1 MMKIIK
7 ALISDFDTIL
17 PVYERARQYMRETG
31 NPNQWK
37 TTNPT
42 AEMITED
49 IENGNLYMLCSE
61 NGIEAVFA
69 FISGVDPTYN
79 EIDGEW
85 LNNRP
90 YCAVHRVASA
100 GKSRGVL
107 KLCMDYCL
115 QYTSEIRIDTHEDN
129 KIMQHSLEKLGFKRC
144 GIIKLQNGE
153 PRIAYHFSK

>member
-1 MMKIIK
+1 MNVIK
-7 ALISDFDTIL
+7 ATLQDLESIL
-17 PVYERARQYMRETG
+17 PVYERAREYMRRTG

-42 AEMITED
+42 LEMITED
-49 IENGNLYMLCSE
+49 IENGNLYLLISE

-69 FISGVDPTYN
+69 FIKGADPTYN
-79 EIDGEW
+79 VIDGAW
-85 LNNRP
+85 LNDKP

-115 QYTSEIRIDTHEDN
+115 QFTSEIRIDTHEDN

-144 GIIKLQNGE
+144 GIIKLLNGE
-153 PRIAYHFSK
+153 PRIAYHLSK

>member
-1 MMKIIK
+1 MNVIK
-7 ALISDFDTIL
+7 AKMDDLDIIL

-37 TTNPT
+37 NTIPT
-42 AEMITED
+42 REMIED
-49 IENGNLYMLCSE
+49 DILNENLYMLIGD

-69 FISGVDPTYN
+69 FISGIDPTYN
-79 EIDGEW
+79 VIDGAW
-85 LNNRP
+85 LNDKP

-107 KLCMDYCL
+107 KLCVDYCL
-115 QYTSEIRIDTHEDN
+115 QFTNEIRIDTHEDN

-144 GIIKLQNGE
+144 GIIKLLNGE
-153 PRIAYHFSK
+153 PRIAYHLSI